1 MAKLVTVVRT
11 YIRDGYRNNTIEIDI
26 PDEAAELIKKH
37 WAENGGVYF
46 NTTAKF
52 LASNQAGICLLYKG
66 GEEIA
71 GIQSMSQEDTR
82 QEEIFEYTL
91 KMRKKTMSNLS
102 KQQAVELVQQI
113 FEAGFQHGVN
123 SIFEGGPEDE

>member
-11 YIRDGYRNNTIEIDI
+11 YFKSGNYRNNTIEIDI
-26 PDEAAELIKKH
+26 PDEAAKLIKEH
-37 WAENGGVYF
+37 WTENGGVFF

-71 GIQSMSQEDTR
+71 GIQGMSQEYTQR
-82 QEEIFEYTL
+82 EEVFEQYF
-91 KMRKKTMSNLS
+91 KD
-102 KQQAVELVQQI
+102 E
-113 FEAGFQHGVN
+113 
-123 SIFEGGPEDE
+123 EDEDDE